1 MVKTVTFSVGTKYE
15 DSMETE
21 TFTFGYKTTQV
32 YRTISPSGALSVVG
46 HITSTLAGTAV
57 GLPMDV
63 GVSNDGRHFYTLN
76 GNQGIVS
83 VFNIQDDGSLVRL
96 QVAAWTNFP
105 YLGSQGLAVL

>member
-1 MVKTVTFSVGTKYE
+1 
-15 DSMETE
+15 
-21 TFTFGYKTTQV
+21 
-32 YRTISPSGALSVVG
+32 
-46 HITSTLAGTAV
+46 V

-105 YLGSQGLAVL
+105 YLGSQLFYDSIGYTIWWNRK

>member
-1 MVKTVTFSVGTKYE
+1 
-15 DSMETE
+15 
-21 TFTFGYKTTQV
+21 
-32 YRTISPSGALSVVG
+32 
-46 HITSTLAGTAV
+46 
-57 GLPMDV
+57 MDV